1 MDAGNWRSARRRAR
15 PPTVPPVRPPSGPEA
30 TQALGLAAYWRGP
43 PGEASHGLSS
53 SATAATF
60 TQFVT
65 QSVSPVAASAMLSG
79 TCAGSDSGPRPEE
92 GSQIRALPSPAGAGT
107 ISHWPGIVSRR
118 TARHPSAQAGSQE
131 PRPQAAFHHA

>member
-1 MDAGNWRSARRRAR
+1 MAQGKAPRPPANSATSSPAKWPGSDPSAR
-15 PPTVPPVRPPSGPEA
+15 V
-30 TQALGLAAYWRGP
+30 AAYWRGP
-43 PGEASHGLSS
+43 PGEASPGLSS
-53 SATAATF
+53 SATPATF

-118 TARHPSAQAGSQE
+118 PARHPSAQAGSQE